1 MSELY
6 NRIEQLCKDKGIN
19 VSQMCRET
27 GINRSTLSELR
38 VGRSKSLSAK
48 NAQKIAAFFGVP
60 LDYVNP
66 LIVSPADLFVGK
78 NKIAESLLSLE
89 AEPVANDCTYQ
100 IPIFESVSAGFGA
113 YTNDSIVGYT
123 PLFITSKSEATE
135 TIVIRVRGDSM
146 YPRIEDGAL
155 IQVHKQDYADNGNIA
170 VVLIDGETAVV
181 KRYFYDVAA
190 EAVRLE
196 SCNPEYPP
204 RIFRGAEIERLKV
217 LGVAKRVITDL

>member
-6 NRIEQLCKDKGIN
+6 NRIEQLCKSKGIN

-66 LIVSPADLFVGK
+66 LTISPADLFIGK
-78 NKIAESLLSLE
+78 KQLAEAVLKLE
-89 AEPVANDCTYQ
+89 AEPIPNENTYQ
-100 IPIFESVSAGFGA
+100 IPVFESVSAGFGA
-113 YTNDSIVGYT
+113 YANDSIIGYM
-123 PLFITSKSEATE
+123 PLFITSESEAAE
-135 TIVIRVRGDSM
+135 TIIVRVRGDSM

-155 IQVHKQDYADNGNIA
+155 IQVHKQDYAENGNIA
-170 VVLIDGETAVV
+170 VVLIDDDTAVV
-181 KRYFYDVAA
+181 KRYFCDVAA
-190 EAVRLE
+190 ETVRLE
-196 SCNPEYPP
+196 SYNPDYPP
-204 RIFRGAEIERLKV
+204 RIFRGADIERLKV